1 MKRVGVLLAG
11 AVAASGLFAG
21 VASAAPSARSGN
33 CIPESLALIGPD
45 GSSICLT
52 TKVPS
57 IAPPFRASRELNGS
71 QWTWCLYTQPLYH
84 GAIVTV
90 PAFSAA
96 DVKATFASAH
106 HC

>member
-1 MKRVGVLLAG
+1 MKRLGVLLAG
-11 AVAASGLFAG
+11 VLAATALAAAP
-21 VASAAPSARSGN
+21 ASAAPSRAN
-33 CIPESLALIGPD
+33 CIPESLALIGAD
-45 GSSICLT
+45 GTSICLT

-57 IAPPFRASRELNGS
+57 IDPPFSAYQEVNGS

-96 DVKATFASAH
+96 DIKASFASAH
-106 HC
+106 PC